1 MRADIY
7 KNMIYTL
14 VALYF
19 FLSSIVLI
27 KSSASL
33 FGKSLA
39 EQLVYLVH
47 DTTSGVFTGW
57 ICTALLHSSGAFDSI
72 IVAFTSAGILPL
84 RLSVATIIGAEL
96 GTTVTPQLI
105 AILGYIRKRGDEFKL
120 SFRVSQMHLWYN
132 LFTLMIMYPLELFFG
147 LFTSIALG
155 GSYLFSGIRGLAVI
169 PSFLDMIA
177 PWIPI
182 LLDHIPPWVGIIGGA
197 VLLISSL
204 MLAEQSMTA
213 TFSMPRSW
221 NLIKATFAKPLRSFL
236 AGFVFTIF
244 VPSTTVMVSLLVPL
258 AASGVIGADYHI
270 LPYIIGANIGTVF
283 DVMMAAFATG
293 DPVALGVWIVHL
305 SINVFSAAIFLPLL
319 KPLGAFIRMS
329 SDYLTS
335 HRIRAIIFIIVIHV
349 IPLLILLLS
358 IVVL

>member
-1 MRADIY
+1 MSRAIY
-7 KNMIYTL
+7 KNVLYTV

-27 KSSASL
+27 KDSAERV
-33 FGKSLA
+33 GKSLA
-39 EQLVYLVH
+39 EQILYLVH
-47 DTTSGVFTGW
+47 DTTSGVFAGW
-57 ICTALLHSSGAFDSI
+57 ISTAMLHSSGAFDSI
-72 IVAFTSAGILPL
+72 ILAFTSAGILPM

-105 AILGYIRKRGDEFKL
+105 SILGYIRKKGDEFRS
-120 SFRVSQMHLWYN
+120 SFRVSQMHFWYN
-132 LFTLMIMYPLELFFG
+132 LFCLMIFYPLELLTG
-147 LFTSIALG
+147 LFTGIAYA
-155 GSYLFSGIRGLAVI
+155 GSYLFSGVQGLAVI
-169 PSFLDMIA
+169 PSLLEVIT
-177 PWIPI
+177 PWIPP
-182 LLDHIPPWVGIIGGA
+182 LLEYMPPWAGLIGGV
-197 VLLISSL
+197 VLLISAL

-236 AGFVFTIF
+236 AGFIFTIF

-258 AASGVIGADYHI
+258 AASGVIGADYYI

-305 SINVFSAAIFLPLL
+305 SINIISAAIFFPLL
-319 KPLGAFIRMS
+319 KPLGTFVGKTT
-329 SDYLTS
+329 DYLTS
-335 HRIRAIIFIIVIHV
+335 HRIRAIIFIIMVHV
-349 IPLLILLLS
+349 IPILVILLGFIL
-358 IVVL
+358 